1 MMLRQFN
8 IYQAL
13 RGVYTAKTSELAT
26 ASFSWYIL
34 MMTVLMMTVFIYK
47 GRQKNLTVFDP
58 LSPLCPHILAIYR

>member
-34 MMTVLMMTVFIYK
+34 MMTVFIYK